1 MNAKEFLAS
10 VVPWDTDGYVTI
22 HWRRPG
28 LKNWPGRSCRTL
40 DDAIAVVN
48 EILDSA
54 AGADIYFCLSSQNN
68 DSGHRARHTALG
80 VAALWMD
87 IDIKP
92 DTYASREDALAALM
106 YFCRLVEIPEPSVL
120 ISTGGGLHAYW
131 YSDRTLTTNEW
142 QPYADALK
150 TVAKNASLKI
160 DAGVTGDISRVL
172 RVPGTNNYKYDP
184 PRPVK
189 LLASYCNGKR
199 HDFAVTFAGILGMA
213 PASTSGATILP
224 FPIASGFADLPPQP
238 LGQGVIVREL
248 PPLPFE
254 PIKAECGWLR
264 EAYETGGKEYDN
276 NQWNLTTLA
285 ATFLQNGRDYA
296 HRFGDQH
303 PTYVLDKTDEMY
315 DRKVRER
322 KTNPNIGWPQC
333 KTIADLNSKHCA
345 TCSHLKQAKS
355 PLNIGYEA
363 IGPDI
368 DNEEM
373 RLLGGSC
380 PPELR
385 LPEGFC
391 IDEKGR
397 ICAFFPTRV
406 AGRKVQ
412 PGRLVLCLLT
422 QIKDPSFQF
431 KDGQYGLGFSSST
444 EITGWGA
451 VFLSSANCRL
461 GKIIAYLS
469 EKFVLV
475 ATGKEAAEMTEKF
488 MVSWLDK
495 LRQEDKAARDQ
506 GTMGW
511 RYENSERVGFVYGG
525 KLFHEN
531 GTEIPLIGATDDE
544 FRSWYAPQGKSEVWR
559 QAAKLLT
566 DRKRPELDIIISI
579 AFAAPLATF
588 AGTLYGAM
596 LSVWGEPGTS
606 KSTAQQVAAAV
617 WGHPKQTRESLNS
630 TPKSVQRRLGL
641 CRNLPAYW
649 DDVQDER
656 HQLAL
661 FDCMFV
667 AAEGAEGGRL
677 NPDAT
682 MKARLEWQT
691 LMVACSNASF
701 VEYLIKKQKSTTAG
715 MRRVF
720 EIEFNKGEPE
730 PGIINA
736 VDAGRIFQQLER
748 NFGTVGVEYAKL
760 LAREHREINLMVAD
774 TINHFSQRVQGTGDE
789 SYWWG
794 ICGVLIVG
802 ATLANRLGAELDVDA
817 MEEFLVETFLRN
829 RKIRGTEGTEGG
841 SYENTEQT
849 LTAFLNLFVGSGNT
863 IFVDRMYESRYTA
876 VHEVHKPDTGHP
888 IYVQIARDER
898 KLVFSKRAFREFMNK
913 NEIQPRQVFN
923 GLIKFFHAKEARL
936 TLGAGTVY
944 AQTQELCIE
953 IFIPVGQFEPLQ
965 QVLHAHGPPQ

>member
-1 MNAKEFLAS
+1 VNAKEFLAS

-28 LKNWPGRSCRTL
+28 NDKWPGRSCRTL
-40 DDAIAVVN
+40 EDALKVVG
-48 EILDSA
+48 EILNSDA
-54 AGADIYFCLSSQNN
+54 DADIFFCLSSQS
-68 DSGHRARHTALG
+68 DSTGHRARANAVG

-92 DTYASREDALAALM
+92 DTYADVSDAIAALM
-106 YFCRLVEIPEPSVL
+106 LFCKLVEIPEPSVL
-120 ISTGGGLHAYW
+120 IATGGGLHAYW
-131 YSDRTLTTNEW
+131 YSDRTLMANEW

-160 DAGVTGDISRVL
+160 DAGVTSDISRVL
-172 RVPGTNNYKYDP
+172 RVPGTINYKYDP

-189 LLASYCNGKR
+189 LMETYCNGKR

-213 PASTSGATILP
+213 PASTATILP
-224 FPIASGFADLPPQP
+224 FPIASGFADLEPQQ
-238 LGQGVIVREL
+238 LGQGVVAREL
-248 PPLPFE
+248 PLLPFE

-264 EAYETGGKEYDN
+264 EAYETGGREYDN

-296 HRFGDQH
+296 HKLGDQH
-303 PTYVLDKTDEMY
+303 PDYVLDKTDEMY

-322 KTNPNIGWPQC
+322 KENPNIGWPKC
-333 KTIADLNSKHCA
+333 KTIADLNNKHCA
-345 TCSHLKQAKS
+345 TCSHFTKAKS
-355 PLNIGYEA
+355 PLNIGYES

-380 PPELR
+380 PPEMR

-391 IDEKGR
+391 VDEKGR
-397 ICAFFPTRV
+397 ICAFFPTRI
-406 AGRKVQ
+406 AGKKVN
-412 PGRLVLCLLT
+412 PGRLLVLLLN
-422 QIKDPSFQF
+422 QIHSPSFQN
-431 KDGQYGLGFSSST
+431 KDGKFGLGFTSAT
-444 EITGWGA
+444 EVGA
-451 VFLSSANCRL
+451 SADVFISAANCRL
-461 GKIIAYLS
+461 AKVAAYLADR
-469 EKFVLV
+469 FVQLD
-475 ATGKEAAEMTEKF
+475 TGEEVVRMTEKF

-511 RYENSERVGFVYGG
+511 RYENAERIGFVYGG
-525 KLFHEN
+525 KLYHEN
-531 GTEIPLIGATDDE
+531 GTEIPLIGATEDE
-544 FRSWYAPQGKSEVWR
+544 FRSWYAPQGKSEVWQ
-559 QAAKLLT
+559 QAARLLT
-566 DRKRPELDIIISI
+566 NRKRPELDIIISI

-667 AAEGAEGGRL
+667 TAEGAEGGRL

-701 VEYLIKKQKSTTAG
+701 VEYLVKKQKSTTAG

-730 PGIINA
+730 PGMVNA
-736 VDAGRIFQQLER
+736 VDASRMFAQLEH
-748 NFGTVGVEYAKL
+748 NFGTIGVEYARI
-760 LAREHREINLMVAD
+760 LAREHRQINLLVGE
-774 TINHFSQRVQGTGDE
+774 TTNHFSQRVQGTGDE

-817 MEEFLVETFLRN
+817 MEEFLVETFLHN
-829 RKIRGTEGTEGG
+829 RKTRAVEGTEGG
-841 SYENTEQT
+841 SYNNTEQA
-849 LTAFLNLFVGSGNT
+849 LTAFLNLYVGSGNV
-863 IFVDRMYESRYTA
+863 IFVDRMYESRYVA
-876 VHEVHKPDTGHP
+876 VNEIRKPDIGHP

-923 GLIKFFHAKEARL
+923 GLVKFFHAKEARL
-936 TLGAGTVY
+936 TLGAGTVF
-944 AQTQELCIE
+944 AQTQELCWE
-953 IFIPVGQFEPLQ
+953 IFIPVGQYEPLQ
-965 QVLHAHGPPQ
+965 QVLHAYGPPQ